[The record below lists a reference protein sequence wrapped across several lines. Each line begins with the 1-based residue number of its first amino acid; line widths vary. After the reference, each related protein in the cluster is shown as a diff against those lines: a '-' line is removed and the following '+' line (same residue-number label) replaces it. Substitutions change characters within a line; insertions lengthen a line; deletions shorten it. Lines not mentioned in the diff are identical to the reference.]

1 MAAGVAATTLHFAL
15 HQLKNSPTA
24 RIGAVVPK
32 RLAKRAVTRNTIK
45 RQIYAA
51 AFMRNEDSQAAQV
64 VRLRKEF
71 DKEQFVSASSKRLKA
86 AVRSE
91 LLQLFAKLVQA

>member
-1 MAAGVAATTLHFAL
+1 
-15 HQLKNSPTA
+15 
-24 RIGAVVPK
+24 
-32 RLAKRAVTRNTIK
+32 
-45 RQIYAA
+45 
-51 AFMRNEDSQAAQV
+51 V